1 MTPAVRPS
9 PAGALARGLRDVAQA
24 PLLIVAVTVMTMA
37 MALPFAIALGTRLQ
51 TSLSLQPQVVLAE
64 TDIDPEWWEEFRRQ
78 ARGLD
83 ATFTPAILGFAATLD
98 SISGLL
104 DGRQPPAGVL
114 GPLALSIVVWAF
126 LWGGI
131 LRRFERGGRIGIGG
145 FIQSGLAFAPRFI
158 AIALT
163 AAVLVVG
170 LYFSLHAVLFGP
182 VYRTVAAMTSNAR
195 DAFFVRLVLYL
206 VFLAP
211 LMVVSLIADY
221 ARVASVA
228 GGASSFTA
236 ACRAGLSFVRGHL
249 APVAALS
256 VMASIILLAVTV
268 AYGVLEVYGGSRVGG
283 WRAIAIAQAY
293 IVFRLAMRLA
303 VAAAELRLFAP
314 AATPQ
319 SPSTASAAREQGR

>member
-9 PAGALARGLRDVAQA
+9 AAGALARGLRDVAQA
-24 PLLIVAVTVMTMA
+24 PMLIVAVTVITMA
-37 MALPFAIALGTRLQ
+37 MTLPFAIALGARLQ
-51 TSLSLQPQVVLAE
+51 TSLSRQPPVTLAE
-64 TDIDPEWWEEFRRQ
+64 TEIDPEWWDEFRRQ

-83 ATFTPAILGFAATLD
+83 ATFTPAVLGFAATLD

-104 DGRQPPAGVL
+104 DGRQPPAAVL
-114 GPLALSIVVWAF
+114 GPLGLSIGVWAF

-131 LRRFERGGRIGIGG
+131 LRRFERGGRIGIAG
-145 FIQSGLAFAPRFI
+145 FIQSGVAFAPRFI
-158 AIALT
+158 AIAVT
-163 AAVLVVG
+163 AAVLVAV
-170 LYFSLHAVLFGP
+170 LYLSLHAVLFGP
-182 VYRTVAAMTSNAR
+182 VYRTLAAMASSER
-195 DAFFVRLVLYL
+195 DAFVIRVALYL

-228 GGASSFTA
+228 GGAGSFGA
-236 ACRAGLSFVRGHL
+236 ALRAGLAFVRGRF
-249 APVAALS
+249 ASVVALS
-256 VMASIILLAVTV
+256 VMAAIVLLAVTV
-268 AYGVLEVYGGSRVGG
+268 AYGVLEVYGGSQVGG

-303 VAAAELRLFAP
+303 VAASELRLFAP

-319 SPSTASAAREQGR
+319 SPSTASAARE